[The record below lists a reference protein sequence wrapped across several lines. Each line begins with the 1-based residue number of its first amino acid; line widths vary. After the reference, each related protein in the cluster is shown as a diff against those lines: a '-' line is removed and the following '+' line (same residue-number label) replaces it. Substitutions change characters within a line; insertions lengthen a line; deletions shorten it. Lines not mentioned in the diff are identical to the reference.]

1 LNKEDPAAADK
12 YFKVAITKV
21 GLMEKRELNEDFFKQ
36 LYPDN
41 SVTTIEDFRNKIKEE
56 IQVHWNGQAS
66 NQLQHAAY
74 HELLDHTQID
84 FPESFLKKWMKTQ
97 GDQGSKDPVEK
108 TDEEVEAE
116 FPTFK
121 NQLKWTLISDRIVNQ
136 NSIQVQPDELKNFAK
151 QQLFGYM
158 GMASAEDQPWVNDY
172 VEKMMKDRKYLED
185 AYNRIQTQKIF
196 EWAESQINATEK
208 EIAMEEFVK
217 MNEEH
222 QHQHH

>member
-1 LNKEDPAAADK
+1 
-12 YFKVAITKV
+12 
-21 GLMEKRELNEDFFKQ
+21 
-36 LYPDN
+36 
-41 SVTTIEDFRNKIKEE
+41 
-56 IQVHWNGQAS
+56 
-66 NQLQHAAY
+66 
-74 HELLDHTQID
+74 
-84 FPESFLKKWMKTQ
+84 MKTQ
-97 GDQGSKDPVEK
+97 GDQQSKEPVEK

-136 NSIQVQPDELKNFAK
+136 NNIQVQPDELKNFAK

-158 GMASAEDQPWVNDY
+158 GGMSSAEDQPWVNDY
-172 VEKMMKDRKYLED
+172 VEKMMKDRKYIED

-196 EWAESQINATEK
+196 EWAESQINATVN
-208 EIAMEEFVK
+208 EIGMEEFVK